1 MWLGI
6 ALVVIPSTSFK
17 TGPYQTF
24 VMVSN
29 RFNAGFYTLCIVIGI
44 RLTIL
49 IENPLRQSVMSS
61 VTITLMGTL
70 LSMKPWSAWV
80 KTGSCAILLL
90 ICMGTMVPWMGTQPR
105 LCVIPKLACHRLR
118 LNYCVILSKKR
129 SISFLTSMIQKRNQQ
144 FCQHVS
150 QIS

>member
-1 MWLGI
+1 MWLVI

-29 RFNAGFYTLCIVIGI
+29 RFNAGFYTLCIVTGI
-44 RLTIL
+44 QPTIL
-49 IENPLRQSVMSS
+49 TVSPLRRSVMSS

-80 KTGSCAILLL
+80 KTGSCAILWL
-90 ICMGTMVPWMGTQPR
+90 ICTGIMVPWMGTQPR
-105 LCVIPKLACHRLR
+105 LCVIPKPACHLLR
-118 LNYCVILSKKR
+118 LSYCVILSKKLLIL
-129 SISFLTSMIQKRNQQ
+129 SLTSMIRKRSQR
-144 FCQHVS
+144 FYQHVS